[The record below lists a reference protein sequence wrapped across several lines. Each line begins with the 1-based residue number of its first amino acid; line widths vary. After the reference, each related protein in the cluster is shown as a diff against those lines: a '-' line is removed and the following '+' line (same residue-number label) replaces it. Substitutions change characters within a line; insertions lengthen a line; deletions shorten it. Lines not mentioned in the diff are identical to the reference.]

1 MNIKNNTLIPPHKK
15 TNNFYRLLCSLVCML
30 LVCLVLLTSC
40 NNTSDPG
47 VVDIDSGD
55 DTTAEPV
62 ASETKQTAKN
72 TEPLIPETT
81 WLIPETTAS
90 SSKIIDEGFDKL
102 VAKAIPFP
110 ADGEK
115 IVYDPAFVIIQNDS
129 KGHVLAFTSAE
140 RNGNTVTFYAPANE
154 GYYIHCV
161 ACTFLTHD
169 DELFIGLNAQ
179 KQNDGTIKYVVQKYD
194 RIVEG
199 DHTYDK
205 IDNMKQGYGKE
216 FDSSHGLFQVS
227 IYFLDE

>member
-1 MNIKNNTLIPPHKK
+1 
-15 TNNFYRLLCSLVCML
+15 ML

-40 NNTSDPG
+40 NNTAEPG

-62 ASETKQTAKN
+62 VSATQPTAIT
-72 TEPLIPETT
+72 TEPLM
-81 WLIPETTAS
+81 PETTAHPS
-90 SSKIIDEGFDKL
+90 YIVDSGFDRN

-129 KGHVLAFTSAE
+129 RGHVLAFTSAE
-140 RNGNTVTFYAPANE
+140 RTGNTVTFYAPANE

-161 ACTFLTHD
+161 AATFLTHD

-179 KQNDGTIKYVVQKYD
+179 KQNDGTIKYDVLKYD

-216 FDSSHGLFQVS
+216 FDSSHGLFQVA

>member
-1 MNIKNNTLIPPHKK
+1 
-15 TNNFYRLLCSLVCML
+15 ML

-62 ASETKQTAKN
+62 ASKTQPTAITTET
-72 TEPLIPETT
+72 LM
-81 WLIPETTAS
+81 PETTAPPS
-90 SSKIIDEGFDKL
+90 YIVDSGFDRN

-129 KGHVLAFTSAE
+129 KGHVLAFASAE
-140 RNGNTVTFYAPANE
+140 RTGNTVTFYAPASE
-154 GYYIHCV
+154 DYYIYCV
-161 ACTFLTHD
+161 AATFLTHD